1 MKRSTTIH
9 EIHPSRFTLPLR
21 RCVLLAATRAVERNV
36 DKNSIF
42 NISFR
47 KLSYICSPKRSNTN
61 DMKNYV
67 TISLSVRGGGYAP
80 VRADVV
86 ECRVKL
92 FYRRKSTR
100 PISEI
105 SIDDRRIAVFVM
117 INSFGFST
125 ASLAEFF
132 KASQRTIQRD
142 YDHESFY
149 QSRNKVHQ
157 AAATALR
164 DYIIYNAKYCR

>member
-9 EIHPSRFTLPLR
+9 EIHPSRFTLPIP
-21 RCVLLAATRAVERNV
+21 TRAVERNV
-36 DKNSIF
+36 DKNFTF
-42 NISFR
+42 NISFQ
-47 KLSYICSPKRSNTN
+47 KLSYICRPKQSNTN
-61 DMKNYV
+61 NMKNYV
-67 TISLSVRGGGYAP
+67 TISLSAQGGEYAP

-92 FYRRKSTR
+92 FYRRKSPR

-125 ASLAEFF
+125 ATLAEFF

-142 YDHESFY
+142 YDHEAFF
-149 QSRNKVHQ
+149 QSRNKAHQ
-157 AAATALR
+157 AAAAALR

>member
-1 MKRSTTIH
+1 
-9 EIHPSRFTLPLR
+9 
-21 RCVLLAATRAVERNV
+21 
-36 DKNSIF
+36 
-42 NISFR
+42 
-47 KLSYICSPKRSNTN
+47 
-61 DMKNYV
+61 MKNYV
-67 TISLSVRGGGYAP
+67 AISLSTQGGGYAP

-92 FYRRKSTR
+92 FYRRKSPR

-105 SIDDRRIAVFVM
+105 TFVNRRVAVFVM

-125 ASLAEFF
+125 ATLAEFF
-132 KASQRTIQRD
+132 KKSQRTIQRD
-142 YDHESFY
+142 YDYESFY

-157 AAATALR
+157 AAAAALR

>member
-1 MKRSTTIH
+1 MK
-9 EIHPSRFTLPLR
+9 
-21 RCVLLAATRAVERNV
+21 
-36 DKNSIF
+36 D
-42 NISFR
+42 
-47 KLSYICSPKRSNTN
+47 
-61 DMKNYV
+61 YV
-67 TISLSVRGGGYAP
+67 TCSFSTQGGGYAP

-92 FYRRKSTR
+92 FYRRKSPR

-105 SIDDRRIAVFVM
+105 SINDRRIAVFVM

-125 ASLAEFF
+125 ATLAEFF
-132 KASQRTIQRD
+132 KSSQRTIQRD
-142 YDHESFY
+142 YDHETFY

-157 AAATALR
+157 AAAAALR

>member
-1 MKRSTTIH
+1 
-9 EIHPSRFTLPLR
+9 
-21 RCVLLAATRAVERNV
+21 
-36 DKNSIF
+36 
-42 NISFR
+42 
-47 KLSYICSPKRSNTN
+47 
-61 DMKNYV
+61 MKNYV
-67 TISLSVRGGGYAP
+67 TNSLSAQGGEYAP
-80 VRADVV
+80 VRADIV

-92 FYRRKSTR
+92 FYRRKSPR

-105 SIDDRRIAVFVM
+105 SIDDRRVAVFVM

-125 ASLAEFF
+125 AALADFF

-157 AAATALR
+157 AAAAALR